1 MDNKIEIT
9 NLKKKDI
16 NSSVVLNKPEQNTTC
31 KTQKTWFRKVL
42 NFLGFK
48 HENKTLGCA
57 VNENHLKSVNEPNNN
72 LAYKTENL
80 NVTSENGSG
89 QKVSKQRNSE
99 IANSEILGDNQVTIG
114 STTLGSL
121 KNNKNLEENNNLEN
135 KTSTNKKDNY
145 FTKFFKIKHVKT
157 AVIVLIFG
165 FVALLILNSSF
176 GTGLTNKNS
185 ASNLSYMTCLEYCE
199 KLENKLTEVLGEIS
213 GVGNVKVMVTAESGP
228 LINVATSTDE
238 RTNTTTS
245 GENSTTN
252 STVVKDPIVIS
263 SSGKNSPLVLSE
275 MAPKITGV
283 IVVASGAKDARVK
296 LNLIEAIQALLDVS
310 SSNIQIYY

>member
-16 NSSVVLNKPEQNTTC
+16 NLSVVLNKPEQNTTC
-31 KTQKTWFRKVL
+31 KTQKTWFKKVL
-42 NFLGFK
+42 NFLGFEN
-48 HENKTLGCA
+48 ENKTLGCA
-57 VNENHLKSVNEPNNN
+57 VKENHLKSVNEPNNN

-80 NVTSENGSG
+80 NVKAENASSQNGS
-89 QKVSKQRNSE
+89 E
-99 IANSEILGDNQVTIG
+99 ILNSEILDDNQVTIG

-121 KNNKNLEENNNLEN
+121 KSNKNLEENNNLES

-176 GTGLTNKNS
+176 GTSLTNKSS

>member
-31 KTQKTWFRKVL
+31 KTQKTWFKKVL
-42 NFLGFK
+42 NFLGFEN
-48 HENKTLGCA
+48 ENKTLGCA
-57 VNENHLKSVNEPNNN
+57 VNKNHLKSVNEPNNN

-80 NVTSENGSG
+80 NVKAENGSSQNG
-89 QKVSKQRNSE
+89 SE
-99 IANSEILGDNQVTIG
+99 NFNSEILDDNQVTIG

-121 KNNKNLEENNNLEN
+121 KTNKNLEENNNLEN

-176 GTGLTNKNS
+176 GTSLTNKSS

-263 SSGKNSPLVLSE
+263 SSGKNSPLILSE

>member
-31 KTQKTWFRKVL
+31 KTQKTWFKKVL
-42 NFLGFK
+42 NFLGFEN
-48 HENKTLGCA
+48 ENKTLGCA
-57 VNENHLKSVNEPNNN
+57 VNENHLKSVNKPNNN

-80 NVTSENGSG
+80 NVKAENGSSQNG
-89 QKVSKQRNSE
+89 SE
-99 IANSEILGDNQVTIG
+99 ILNSEILDDNQVTIG

-121 KNNKNLEENNNLEN
+121 KSNKNLEENNNLEN
-135 KTSTNKKDNY
+135 KTSTNKKDNL

-176 GTGLTNKNS
+176 GTSLTNKSS

>member
-31 KTQKTWFRKVL
+31 KTQKTWFKKVL
-42 NFLGFK
+42 NFLGFEN
-48 HENKTLGCA
+48 ENKTLGCA

-72 LAYKTENL
+72 LSNKTENL
-80 NVTSENGSG
+80 NVKAENGSS
-89 QKVSKQRNSE
+89 QNDSDNF
-99 IANSEILGDNQVTIG
+99 NSEILDDNQVTIG

-121 KNNKNLEENNNLEN
+121 KSNKNLEENNNLEN
-135 KTSTNKKDNY
+135 KISTNKKDNY

-176 GTGLTNKNS
+176 GTSLTNKSS

>member
-31 KTQKTWFRKVL
+31 KTQKTWFKKVL
-42 NFLGFK
+42 NFLGFENK
-48 HENKTLGCA
+48 NKTLGCA

-80 NVTSENGSG
+80 NVKSENDSSQNG
-89 QKVSKQRNSE
+89 SE
-99 IANSEILGDNQVTIG
+99 ILNSEILDDNQVTIG

-121 KNNKNLEENNNLEN
+121 KTNKNLEENNNLEN

-176 GTGLTNKNS
+176 GTSLTNKSS

>member
-16 NSSVVLNKPEQNTTC
+16 NSSVVLNKPEQNTTP
-31 KTQKTWFRKVL
+31 KTQKTWFKKVL
-42 NFLGFK
+42 NFLGFEN
-48 HENKTLGCA
+48 ENKTLGCT
-57 VNENHLKSVNEPNNN
+57 VNENHLKSVNKPNNN

-80 NVTSENGSG
+80 NVKAKNGSSQNG
-89 QKVSKQRNSE
+89 
-99 IANSEILGDNQVTIG
+99 SEILDDNQVTIG

-121 KNNKNLEENNNLEN
+121 KSNKNLEENNNLEN

-176 GTGLTNKNS
+176 GTSLTNKSS

>member
-31 KTQKTWFRKVL
+31 KTQKTWFKKVL
-42 NFLGFK
+42 NFLGFEN
-48 HENKTLGCA
+48 ENKTLGCA
-57 VNENHLKSVNEPNNN
+57 VNENHLKSVNKPNNN

-80 NVTSENGSG
+80 NVKAENGSSQNG
-89 QKVSKQRNSE
+89 SE
-99 IANSEILGDNQVTIG
+99 ILNSEILDDNQVTIG

-121 KNNKNLEENNNLEN
+121 KSNKNLEENNNLEN

-176 GTGLTNKNS
+176 GTSLTNKSS